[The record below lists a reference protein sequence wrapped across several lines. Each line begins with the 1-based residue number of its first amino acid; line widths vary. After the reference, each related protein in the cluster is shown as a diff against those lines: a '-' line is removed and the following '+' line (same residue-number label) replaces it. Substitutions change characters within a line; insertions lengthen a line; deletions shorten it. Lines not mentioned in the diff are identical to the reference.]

1 MRPSARLRSWSRA
14 PAVALHPCTRRGSL
28 GSTHAA
34 RRSLSAA
41 PTTAEPTLLISRDE
55 ERGIVTVAPNR
66 PAKKNAI
73 DRAMWAEVGTVL
85 AELAE
90 EGERGDKPS
99 PARYAKAWFCGT
111 GVCPVHDELGTF
123 PLGRGAS
130 FGAKQQLR
138 RGPLSVWVVWTM
150 EL

>member
-28 GSTHAA
+28 GSAHAV
-34 RRSLSAA
+34 RRSLSTA
-41 PTTAEPTLLISRDE
+41 PTAEPTLLISRDE

-85 AELAE
+85 AELDRDDAIRCVVPPAA
-90 EGERGDKPS
+90 GRTATSRFFAPS
-99 PARYAKAWFCGT
+99 ARPADCVVSEIANGRQSGRKIVLWKMALPPHRCCG
-111 GVCPVHDELGTF
+111 
-123 PLGRGAS
+123 
-130 FGAKQQLR
+130 
-138 RGPLSVWVVWTM
+138 
-150 EL
+150 